1 MIVTLRVFDRLDPS
15 HNTEL
20 HGLIRRFRSGGAAA
34 FAHVLAAARPAI
46 ENDADLAARRLLVMP
61 VPGHE
66 PGAASPVLS
75 RLTMELARGIAWI
88 VPTPPP
94 LCRVAVVAAAKDRGV
109 RALDQELASLRWAEE
124 GLPSGMVL
132 LIDDVIASGATLR
145 ACAAAIRRDGGDDR
159 ELRALVLGRANL
171 N

>member
-1 MIVTLRVFDRLDPS
+1 
-15 HNTEL
+15 
-20 HGLIRRFRSGGAAA
+20 
-34 FAHVLAAARPAI
+34 
-46 ENDADLAARRLLVMP
+46 MP